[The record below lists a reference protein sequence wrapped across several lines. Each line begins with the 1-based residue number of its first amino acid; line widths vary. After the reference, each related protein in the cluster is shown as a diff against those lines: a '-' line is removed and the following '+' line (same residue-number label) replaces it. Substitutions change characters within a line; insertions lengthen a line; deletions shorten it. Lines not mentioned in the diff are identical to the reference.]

1 MNKTVIIDA
10 SVFLTDIIG
19 KSEQIEKKLRHIL
32 HDETSAVYILPFTLV
47 EFANGI
53 RFSTRDI
60 SVAKQALKRYTAL
73 ALPVVPITHGD
84 VNAIVG
90 LSYRLNT
97 TIYDTAYH
105 YVALMHEGVFITCDR
120 SYYKKASSLGHIEL
134 WE

>member
-10 SVFLTDIIG
+10 SVLLMEIIG

-32 HDETSAVYILPFTLV
+32 HDTASAAYILPFTLA

-60 SVAKQALKRYTAL
+60 PVAKQALDRFTAL
-73 ALPVVPITHGD
+73 ALPVMPIVPGD
-84 VNAIVG
+84 MRAIVE

-97 TIYDTAYH
+97 TVYDTAYH
-105 YVALMHEGVFITCDR
+105 YWALMHEGMFITCDKD
-120 SYYKKASSLGHIEL
+120 YFKKASSLGHIEL